1 MTTNTISQEITATLV
16 LNQRLHLVVNGS
28 TPACAGRRI
37 RGAVVKGTATAEF
50 PDLPVGVERANA
62 WAPIRATAERAATA
76 DLIANLTD
84 AHRANLCE
92 VCAND
97 LA

>member
-1 MTTNTISQEITATLV
+1 MSANAISQEITAALV

-37 RGAVVKGTATAEF
+37 RGTVVTGTATAEF

-62 WAPIRATAERAATA
+62 WAPIRATAERAATS